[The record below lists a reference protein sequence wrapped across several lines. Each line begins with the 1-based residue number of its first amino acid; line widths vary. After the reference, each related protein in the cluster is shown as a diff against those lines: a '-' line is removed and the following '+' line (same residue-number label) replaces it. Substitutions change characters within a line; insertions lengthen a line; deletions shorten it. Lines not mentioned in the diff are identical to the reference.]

1 MPSVSPTCLFSTPQK
16 SFLNFSIFI
25 KPQHLLTGKK
35 SQENYKCT
43 KARVN
48 KILRLI
54 GEGLFKKD
62 ACLLAG
68 ISRETFYQW
77 IRGGKQDAKE
87 GKESLERELYEGLEV
102 AEAKAVMVHVN
113 NIKTAGASDW
123 KASAWWLERTKPN
136 DYGRRQPA
144 HTVSENKDEV
154 IVIG

>member
-1 MPSVSPTCLFSTPQK
+1 M
-16 SFLNFSIFI
+16 
-25 KPQHLLTGKK
+25 GKK
-35 SQENYKCT
+35 GQENYKCT

-77 IRGGKQDAKE
+77 IREGKQDAKE
-87 GKESLERELYEGLEV
+87 DKESLERELYEGLEV
-102 AEAKAVMVHVN
+102 AEVKAVQVHVK
-113 NIKTAGASDW
+113 NIKSAGGKDW
-123 KASAWWLERTKPN
+123 KASAWWLERTRHN
-136 DYGRRQPA
+136 DYGKRPPTPAQPS
-144 HTVSENKDEV
+144 SEDEV